1 MDGRF
6 LNVRSVVENIRPAYL
21 PRYPWVVMTQPA
33 RRSQIVSV
41 ALPASLTLDIPHLRE
56 KTARLG
62 FVSRAL
68 ATFRVEEVIIYRDR
82 ATAEI
87 DREANLIE
95 KMLTYIETPQYL
107 RRLLFKMD
115 PDLQYAGTLPPLR
128 TPNHPDKQNPS
139 PGLLREGVVV
149 QSGSSSMI
157 EAGFRNLVRVTSKLP
172 TSERMTI
179 RLTKGLPELEG
190 EIVEPSRLTIY
201 WGFRVAGG
209 NVSLSEI
216 VRSRKFDLTISTSRK
231 GTDVRE
237 ITLELIDKWKS
248 STRPLVVFG
257 SPNDGVPEILG
268 RSGVSVSDAMDFNIN
283 TIPDQGVETVRTEEA
298 LWSSL
303 AVLNVLESK

>member
-1 MDGRF
+1 M
-6 LNVRSVVENIRPAYL
+6 A
-21 PRYPWVVMTQPA
+21 QPL
-33 RRSQIVSV
+33 RRSQVVSI

-82 ATAEI
+82 TGAEI
-87 DREANLIE
+87 DREATLTQ

-107 RRLLFKMD
+107 RKLLFKMD
-115 PDLQYAGTLPPLR
+115 PDLQYAGTLPPMR

-149 QSGSSSMI
+149 QSGPSSKI
-157 EAGFRNLVRVTSKLP
+157 EAGFHKLVRVKSRLP
-172 TSERMTI
+172 TSERITI
-179 RLTKGLPELEG
+179 RLTKSSPELEG
-190 EIVEPSRLTIY
+190 EIVEPSGLTIY
-201 WGFRVAGG
+201 WGFRVARG

-237 ITLELIDKWKS
+237 ITPELGEKWKS
-248 STRPLVVFG
+248 SKRPLILFG
-257 SPNDGVPEILG
+257 SPNDGVPEILA
-268 RSGVSVSDAMDFNIN
+268 RSGMNVSDVMNFNIN
-283 TIPDQGVETVRTEEA
+283 TIPEQGVETVRTEEA
-298 LWSSL
+298 LWGSL
-303 AVLNVLESK
+303 AVLNVLEEK

>member
-1 MDGRF
+1 
-6 LNVRSVVENIRPAYL
+6 
-21 PRYPWVVMTQPA
+21 MTQPA

-68 ATFRVEEVIIYRDR
+68 ATFRVEEAIIYRDR
-82 ATAEI
+82 PGAEL
-87 DREANLIE
+87 DREAKLIE

-107 RRLLFKMD
+107 RRLVFKID
-115 PDLQYAGTLPPLR
+115 PDLLYAGTLPPLR

-149 QSGSSSMI
+149 QSGPSSMV
-157 EAGFRNLVRVTSKLP
+157 EAGFRNVVRVKSKLP
-172 TSERMTI
+172 TSDRITI
-179 RLTKGLPELEG
+179 RLTRISPELEG
-190 EIVEPSRLTIY
+190 EIVEPSGLTIY
-201 WGFRVAGG
+201 WGFRVARG

-216 VRSRKFDLTISTSRK
+216 VRNRKFDLTISTSRK

-237 ITLELIDKWKS
+237 ITPELREKWKS
-248 STRPLVVFG
+248 SKRPLIVFG
-257 SPNDGVPEILG
+257 SPSDGVPEILA
-268 RSGVSVSDAMDFNIN
+268 RSGVNVSDAMDFDLN

-298 LWSSL
+298 LWGSL
-303 AVLNVLESK
+303 AVINVLEEK

>member
-1 MDGRF
+1 
-6 LNVRSVVENIRPAYL
+6 
-21 PRYPWVVMTQPA
+21 MTQPA

-68 ATFRVEEVIIYRDR
+68 ATFRVEEAIIYRDR
-82 ATAEI
+82 AGAEL
-87 DREANLIE
+87 DREARLIE

-107 RRLLFKMD
+107 RRLVFKMD

-149 QSGSSSMI
+149 QSGPSSMV
-157 EAGFRNLVRVTSKLP
+157 EAGFRNVVRVKSKLP
-172 TSERMTI
+172 TSDRITI
-179 RLTKGLPELEG
+179 RLTRISPELEG
-190 EIVEPSRLTIY
+190 EIVEPSGLTIY
-201 WGFRVAGG
+201 WGFRVARG

-216 VRSRKFDLTISTSRK
+216 VRNRKFDLNISTSRK
-231 GTDVRE
+231 GTDVRK
-237 ITLELIDKWKS
+237 ITPELREKWKS
-248 STRPLVVFG
+248 SMRPLIVFG
-257 SPNDGVPEILG
+257 SPNDGVPEILA
-268 RSGVSVSDAMDFNIN
+268 RSGMNVSDSMDFDLN

-298 LWSSL
+298 LWGSL
-303 AVLNVLESK
+303 AVINVLEEK

>member
-1 MDGRF
+1 
-6 LNVRSVVENIRPAYL
+6 
-21 PRYPWVVMTQPA
+21 MTQPA

-68 ATFRVEEVIIYRDR
+68 ATFRVEEAIIYRDR
-82 ATAEI
+82 TGAEI
-87 DREANLIE
+87 DREAKLIE

-107 RRLLFKMD
+107 RRLVFKID

-149 QSGSSSMI
+149 QSGPSSMV
-157 EAGFRNLVRVTSKLP
+157 EAGFRNVVRVKSKLP
-172 TSERMTI
+172 TSDRITI
-179 RLTKGLPELEG
+179 RLTRISPELEG
-190 EIVEPSRLTIY
+190 EIVEPSGLTIY
-201 WGFRVAGG
+201 WGFRVARG

-216 VRSRKFDLTISTSRK
+216 VRNRKFDLTISTSRK

-237 ITLELIDKWKS
+237 ITPELREKWKS
-248 STRPLVVFG
+248 SKRPLIVFG
-257 SPNDGVPEILG
+257 SPNDGVPEILA
-268 RSGVSVSDAMDFNIN
+268 RSGMNVSDSMDFDLN

-303 AVLNVLESK
+303 AVINVLEEK

>member
-1 MDGRF
+1 
-6 LNVRSVVENIRPAYL
+6 
-21 PRYPWVVMTQPA
+21 MTQPA
-33 RRSQIVSV
+33 RRSQIASV

-68 ATFRVEEVIIYRDR
+68 ATFRVEEAIIYLDR
-82 ATAEI
+82 AGAVVN
-87 DREANLIE
+87 REANLIG

-139 PGLLREGVVV
+139 LGLIREGVVV
-149 QSGSSSMI
+149 QSGPFSMI
-157 EAGFRNLVRVTSKLP
+157 EAGFRNPVRVKSKLP
-172 TSERMTI
+172 TSERITF
-179 RLTKGLPELEG
+179 RLTKSSPELEG
-190 EIVEPSRLTIY
+190 EIVEPSGLTIY
-201 WGFRVAGG
+201 WGFRVARG
-209 NVSLSEI
+209 NGSLSEI

-237 ITLELIDKWKS
+237 ITPELREKWKS
-248 STRPLVVFG
+248 SKRPLIVFG
-257 SPNDGVPEILG
+257 SPNDGVPEILA
-268 RSGVSVSDAMDFNIN
+268 RSGMNVSDAMDFNVN

-303 AVLNVLESK
+303 AVLNVLEEK

>member
-1 MDGRF
+1 
-6 LNVRSVVENIRPAYL
+6 
-21 PRYPWVVMTQPA
+21 MTQPA
-33 RRSQIVSV
+33 RRSRIVSV
-41 ALPASLTLDIPHLRE
+41 ALPATLTLDIPHLRE

-82 ATAEI
+82 PGAEV
-87 DREANLIE
+87 DREASLIE

-157 EAGFRNLVRVTSKLP
+157 EAGFPNLVRVRSKLP
-172 TSERMTI
+172 TWERMTI
-179 RLTKGLPELEG
+179 QLTKDLPELEG

-201 WGFRVAGG
+201 WGFRVARG
-209 NVSLSEI
+209 NVSLPEI

-237 ITLELIDKWKS
+237 ITPDLTTKWKS
-248 STRPLVVFG
+248 AGHPLIVFG
-257 SPNDGVPEILG
+257 SPNEGVPEILA
-268 RSGVSVSDAMDFNIN
+268 RSGMNVPDAMDFDIN

-298 LWSSL
+298 LWGSL
-303 AVLNVLESK
+303 AVLNVLGET

>member
-1 MDGRF
+1 
-6 LNVRSVVENIRPAYL
+6 
-21 PRYPWVVMTQPA
+21 MTQPA
-33 RRSQIVSV
+33 RRSRIVSV
-41 ALPASLTLDIPHLRE
+41 ALPATLTLDIPHLRE

-68 ATFRVEEVIIYRDR
+68 ATFRVEEVIIYHDR
-82 ATAEI
+82 PGAEV
-87 DREANLIE
+87 DREASLIE

-157 EAGFRNLVRVTSKLP
+157 EAGFRNLVRVRSKLL

-179 RLTKGLPELEG
+179 RLTKDLPELEG
-190 EIVEPSRLTIY
+190 EIIEPSRLTIY
-201 WGFRVAGG
+201 WGFRVARG
-209 NVSLSEI
+209 NVSLPEI

-237 ITLELIDKWKS
+237 ITPDLTTKWKS
-248 STRPLVVFG
+248 ARHPLIVFG
-257 SPNDGVPEILG
+257 SPNEGIPEILA
-268 RSGVSVSDAMDFNIN
+268 RSGMNVSNAMDFNLN
-283 TIPDQGVETVRTEEA
+283 TIPGQGVETIRTEEA
-298 LWSSL
+298 LWGSL
-303 AVLNVLESK
+303 AVLNVLEGK

>member
-1 MDGRF
+1 MAQ
-6 LNVRSVVENIRPAYL
+6 S
-21 PRYPWVVMTQPA
+21 A

-41 ALPASLTLDIPHLRE
+41 ALPGSLTRDIPHLRE
-56 KTARLG
+56 KTARIG

-82 ATAEI
+82 PGAEV
-87 DREANLIE
+87 DREASLIE

-115 PDLQYAGTLPPLR
+115 PDLRYAGTLPPLR

-157 EAGFRNLVRVTSKLP
+157 EAGFRNLVRVRSKLP

-179 RLTKGLPELEG
+179 RLTKDLPELEG
-190 EIVEPSRLTIY
+190 EIIEPSRLTIY
-201 WGFRVAGG
+201 WGFRVARG
-209 NVSLSEI
+209 NVSLPEI

-237 ITLELIDKWKS
+237 ITPDLTTKWKS
-248 STRPLVVFG
+248 ARHPLIVFG
-257 SPNDGVPEILG
+257 SPNEGIPEILA
-268 RSGVSVSDAMDFNIN
+268 RSGMNVSNAMDFNLN
-283 TIPDQGVETVRTEEA
+283 TIPGQGVETIRTEEA
-298 LWSSL
+298 LWGSL
-303 AVLNVLESK
+303 AVLNVLEGK

>member
-1 MDGRF
+1 
-6 LNVRSVVENIRPAYL
+6 
-21 PRYPWVVMTQPA
+21 
-33 RRSQIVSV
+33 
-41 ALPASLTLDIPHLRE
+41 
-56 KTARLG
+56 
-62 FVSRAL
+62 
-68 ATFRVEEVIIYRDR
+68 VEEVIIYRDR

-139 PGLLREGVVV
+139 PGLVREGVVV
-149 QSGSSSMI
+149 QSGPSSMI
-157 EAGFRNLVRVTSKLP
+157 EAGFRSLVGVKSKLP
-172 TSERMTI
+172 NSKRVTI
-179 RLTKGLPELEG
+179 RLTRDSSELEG
-190 EIVEPSRLTIY
+190 EIVDPSGLTIY
-201 WGFRVAGG
+201 WGFRVARG

-237 ITLELIDKWKS
+237 ITPNLTKRWKS
-248 STRPLVVFG
+248 ASRPLIVLG
-257 SPNDGVPEILG
+257 SPNHGVPEILA
-268 RSGVSVSDAMDFNIN
+268 RSGMNVSDAMDFNVN

-303 AVLNVLESK
+303 AVLNVLEEK